1 MFFAHK
7 QMTGR
12 IVMAVCIAIALFA
25 VYSWYSTHNNE
36 EFDINSQNYG
46 NAEVYTPP
54 VEAPRDRVVAPG
66 GPSAPSQRPAA
77 LKPRDLMPPETP
89 MDPQDKGYES
99 AEIPERL
106 RHPER
111 SYSPGLINEDTNQ
124 AVESGVASDRFAQAA
139 SASFQQFGPEYVQN
153 GSQFLENG
161 VMANDLTLETE
172 YSSI

>member
-1 MFFAHK
+1 
-7 QMTGR
+7 MTGR

-25 VYSWYSTHNNE
+25 AYSWYSTHNNE

-46 NAEVYTPP
+46 NAEVYSPP
-54 VEAPRDRVVAPG
+54 VEDVRGRVVAPG
-66 GPSAPSQRPAA
+66 GPAAPAA

-99 AEIPERL
+99 SEIPERL

-111 SYSPGLINEDTNQ
+111 SYSPGLVNEDVSL
-124 AVESGVASDRFAQAA
+124 AVASGTASERFAETAA
-139 SASFQQFGPEYVQN
+139 ASFQQFGPEYVQN
-153 GSQFLENG
+153 GSQFLESG

>member
-12 IVMAVCIAIALFA
+12 ILMAVCIAIALFA
-25 VYSWYSTHNNE
+25 VYSWCSTHTNE

-46 NAEVYTPP
+46 NAEVYTPS
-54 VEAPRDRVVAPG
+54 VEAPKNRTVASG
-66 GPSAPSQRPAA
+66 GPSSPSQRPSP
-77 LKPRDLMPPETP
+77 LKPADLMPPETP
-89 MDPQDKGYES
+89 MDPQEKGYES

-153 GSQFLENG
+153 GSQFLESG

>member
-1 MFFAHK
+1 
-7 QMTGR
+7 MTGR
-12 IVMAVCIAIALFA
+12 IVMAVCIAIVLFA
-25 VYSWYSTHNNE
+25 AYSWYSTHNNE

-46 NAEVYTPP
+46 NAEVYTRP
-54 VEAPRDRVVAPG
+54 VESGEARVVAPG
-66 GPSAPSQRPAA
+66 GPATAAQRASA

-111 SYSPGLINEDTNQ
+111 SYSPGLVNEDTTQ
-124 AVESGVASDRFAQAA
+124 AVASGVASERFAEAA
-139 SASFQQFGPEYVQN
+139 SSSFQQFGPEYVQN
-153 GSQFLENG
+153 GSQFLESG